1 MYVSL
6 LAVDRKLYEGE
17 VDMAILPGRAG
28 ELGIL
33 DNHEPL
39 MTSLQEGIVRLYQK
53 QTIVH
58 EFVVQGGFARVD
70 AKTCHVYV
78 L

>member
-1 MYVSL
+1 MHVAL
-6 LAVDRKLYEGE
+6 LAVDYKLYEGE
-17 VDMAILPGRAG
+17 ADMVILPGSAG

-39 MTSLQEGIVRLYQK
+39 MTSLQEGTIRLYQK
-53 QTIVH
+53 QTILH

-70 AKTCHVYV
+70 GKSCNVYV